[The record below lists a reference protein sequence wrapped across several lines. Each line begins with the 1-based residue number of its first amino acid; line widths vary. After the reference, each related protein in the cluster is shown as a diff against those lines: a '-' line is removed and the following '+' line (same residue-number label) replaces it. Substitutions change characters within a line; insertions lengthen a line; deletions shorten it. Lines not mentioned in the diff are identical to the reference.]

1 MNTKPSLQS
10 SIFYTSLFVLLVWT
24 IKLLETSFQLDLG
37 FLGVRPGELS
47 GLTGVLT
54 APLVHG
60 SMQHIYSN
68 TLPLWLLGS
77 VLLYGYPKT
86 RWKALGIIWLISG
99 LGVWFFARESSH
111 IGASGITHGIFF
123 FLLLSSILRRD
134 KQSIALMMIAFFMY
148 GGMVLSIFPQQQHIS
163 FEYHF
168 FGAVGGVLA
177 TLFLYRL
184 EPTPEEPKYAW
195 EQESESEAE
204 QQDPVIGDLW
214 QQRQSDENTEKPD
227 EPR

>member
-10 SIFYTSLFVLLVWT
+10 SIFYSSLFVLLLWS
-24 IKLLETSFQLDLG
+24 IKFLENSLQLDLG
-37 FLGVRPGELS
+37 FMGVRPGEVS
-47 GLTGVLT
+47 GLLGIFT

-111 IGASGITHGIFF
+111 IGASGITHGVFF

-148 GGMVLSIFPQQQHIS
+148 GGMVLSIFPQEEHIS

-168 FGAVGGVLA
+168 FGAVGGILA
-177 TLFLYRL
+177 TVLLYRF
-184 EPTPEEPKYAW
+184 EPKPEEPKYDW
-195 EQESESEAE
+195 EEKEDEE
-204 QQDPVIGDLW
+204 EQDPVIGDLW
-214 QQRQSDENTEKPD
+214 QAQQSDENTEKQD
-227 EPR
+227 ELR

>member
-10 SIFYTSLFVLLVWT
+10 SIFYTSLFVLLVWA

-47 GLTGVLT
+47 GLTGVFT

-86 RWKALGIIWLISG
+86 RWKALGIIWLVSG

-177 TLFLYRL
+177 TLFLYRF
-184 EPTPEEPKYAW
+184 EPTPEEPKYEW
-195 EQESESEAE
+195 EQEPEDETE

-214 QQRQSDENTEKPD
+214 QQHQSDENTEKPD